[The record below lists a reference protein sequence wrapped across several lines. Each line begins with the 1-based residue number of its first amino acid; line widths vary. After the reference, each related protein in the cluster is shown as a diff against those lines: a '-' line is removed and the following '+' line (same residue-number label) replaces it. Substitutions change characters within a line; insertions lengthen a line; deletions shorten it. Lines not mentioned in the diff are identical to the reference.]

1 MQIKTKESM
10 HAIIVDQPGGPE
22 QMRIGEVTRPEPRS
36 HELLVKISATSL
48 NRADILQ
55 REGHYPPPPGESE
68 ILGLDIAGIVVGKGD
83 DVLSWEEGERVMV
96 LVPGG
101 GYAEY
106 VTVPE
111 QMALPVPPNIT
122 FEEAASIPE
131 AFLTAFQAIVWYG
144 QLKKGETVLI
154 HAGASGVG
162 TAAIQL
168 AKSIG
173 ARVVIT
179 AGSEEKIKFCET
191 LGADLGVNYKTDD
204 FKSRLAE
211 FTQSHGADVI
221 VDFIG
226 ASYWD
231 QNLSSLALDGRM
243 IILAMLGGSEVGHF
257 NIRDLFKKRGQ
268 VTTSALRSRS
278 LDYKFRLNRDFG
290 TFALPRFSA
299 GTLKPVID
307 SVYSWKNVADAHRR
321 MEANTNKGKIVLV
334 ID

>member
-1 MQIKTKESM
+1 
-10 HAIIVDQPGGPE
+10 
-22 QMRIGEVTRPEPRS
+22 
-36 HELLVKISATSL
+36 
-48 NRADILQ
+48 
-55 REGHYPPPPGESE
+55 
-68 ILGLDIAGIVVGKGD
+68 
-83 DVLSWEEGERVMV
+83 
-96 LVPGG
+96 
-101 GYAEY
+101 
-106 VTVPE
+106 
-111 QMALPVPPNIT
+111 
-122 FEEAASIPE
+122 
-131 AFLTAFQAIVWYG
+131 
-144 QLKKGETVLI
+144 
-154 HAGASGVG
+154 
-162 TAAIQL
+162 
-168 AKSIG
+168 KSIG

-278 LDYKFRLNRDFG
+278 LDYKEKLTRDFG
-290 TFALPRFSA
+290 TYALPRFSA

>member
-55 REGHYPPPPGESE
+55 REGHYPLPPGESE

-83 DVLSWEEGERVMV
+83 DVLSWEEGERVMA

-111 QMALPVPPNIT
+111 QMALPVPPNLT

-131 AFLTAFQAIVWYG
+131 AFLTAFQAVVWYG

-257 NIRDLFKKRGQ
+257 NIRDH
-268 VTTSALRSRS
+268 
-278 LDYKFRLNRDFG
+278 YC
-290 TFALPRFSA
+290 
-299 GTLKPVID
+299 PVINPINSTGYKSTPLECGCL
-307 SVYSWKNVADAHRR
+307 SV
-321 MEANTNKGKIVLV
+321 
-334 ID
+334 